1 MTNHLNTKSLIL
13 QAWEKIAPCWPLKNI
28 IAVNPLQGFE
38 TMPFEEAM
46 NHGIAYFEQSN
57 FPVEMQRINTE
68 SIKWFQAF
76 FDEGQATITMPY
88 RERGLYQ
95 SWRELARHDSQLHQK
110 NRVNKNFLKNLSICS
125 ESVIETC
132 LVNLQIQPKEKEQ
145 FLTLLLTSLPGWA
158 SFAKYKADWETNDN
172 RLSTLKTDYLA
183 VRIIITYLLWPNART
198 LLAWHETIK
207 TEKISQDRI
216 TAMQSLELHYQ
227 QDILGKLQHSMEDRK
242 EKKPKIQF
250 AFCID
255 VRSEPVRSKIENKGC
270 YETFGVAGFFC
281 IPIRIKNTTS
291 TECYDSCPVLLKS
304 NHTIVESFH
313 ARHIRI
319 VQGVKKLYQAL
330 KYTFTTSFALA
341 ETLGLLSGISMLFRT
356 ILPTKTTALK
366 NKFINFSDTE
376 SPSTL
381 SINDA
386 VTIDTQCLYAKNL
399 LAMMGLT
406 ENFSEI
412 IVLCG
417 HKSST
422 ENNAYGSSLDCGA
435 CGGRSGDKNARIMA
449 TILNKPLVR
458 EYLTKEGIVI
468 PDTTIFLAAL
478 HDTTTNTLS
487 LCESINHD
495 IQHLFDEATRN
506 LSAQNSISKSA
517 DWAET
522 RPEWGLARNASF
534 IVAPRALT
542 KDANLEGRS
551 FLNSYDWEKDG
562 DGSILESIL
571 LGPMVVGQWIN
582 SQYLFS
588 LLNTIAYGSGSKITQ
603 NITGKIGIMQGNA
616 SDLMTGLPV
625 QSLLLT
631 DKAAYHQALRLS
643 SIIMAPRHRIA
654 VIIKTHPTLGNL
666 VSNAWIHLICIDP
679 EDNQRYRM
687 MRNLDWQKIEL
698 GNV

>member
-1 MTNHLNTKSLIL
+1 MTNHLTTEILIL
-13 QAWEKIAPCWPLKNI
+13 HAWKKIAPCWPLKNI

-38 TMPFEEAM
+38 TRPFDAAM
-46 NHGIAYFEQSN
+46 RQGIAYFEQSG
-57 FPVEMQRINTE
+57 FPLEMRRINAE
-68 SIKWFQAF
+68 SIKWFQTF

-95 SWRELARHDSQLHQK
+95 AWRELARLDSQLHQR
-110 NRVNKNFLKNLSICS
+110 NSANKNFLNNLSTCS

-132 LVNLQIQPKEKEQ
+132 LVKLQIQPEEKEQ

-158 SFAKYKADWETNDN
+158 SFAKYKADWETDDSC
-172 RLSTLKTDYLA
+172 LSTLKTDYLA
-183 VRIIITYLLWPNART
+183 VRIIVTYLLWPNARK

-216 TAMQSLELHYQ
+216 TVMQNLEFHYQ
-227 QDILGKLQHSMEDRK
+227 QDLLGKLQQSMEDRK

-255 VRSEPVRSKIENKGC
+255 VRSELVRSKIENQDC

-281 IPIRIKNTTS
+281 IPVRIKNTTS
-291 TECYDSCPVLLKS
+291 SECYDSCPVLLKS

-313 ARHIRI
+313 AKHIRI
-319 VQGVKKLYQAL
+319 VQDVKKLYQAL
-330 KYTFTTSFALA
+330 KYTFTTSFSLV
-341 ETLGLLSGISMLFRT
+341 ETLGFLSGISMLFRT
-356 ILPTKTTALK
+356 LFPTKTTALK
-366 NKFINFSDTE
+366 NKFLNFSNTE

-381 SINDA
+381 SIDDDVSVDA
-386 VTIDTQCLYAKNL
+386 QCLYAKNL

-449 TILNKPLVR
+449 IILNKPHVR
-458 EYLTKEGIVI
+458 EYLATEGIII
-468 PDTTIFLAAL
+468 PDATTFVAAL

-487 LCESINHD
+487 LCENVNHA
-495 IQHLFDEATRN
+495 IQHLFDEATDN
-506 LSAQNSISKSA
+506 LQAQNNASKSA

-551 FLNSYDWEKDG
+551 FLNSYDWEKDS

-588 LLNTIAYGSGSKITQ
+588 LLNTIAYGSGSKVTH

-631 DKAAYHQALRLS
+631 DKDEHHQALRLS
-643 SIIMAPRHRIA
+643 SIIMAPRNRVVA
-654 VIIKTHPTLGNL
+654 IIKTHLTLENL
-666 VSNAWIHLICIDP
+666 VSNEWIHLFCIDP
-679 EDNQRYRM
+679 ENKQQYRL
-687 MRNLDWQKIEL
+687 MRDLHWEKLN
-698 GNV
+698 

>member
-1 MTNHLNTKSLIL
+1 MTTTLITH
-13 QAWEKIAPCWPLKNI
+13 AWEKIAPCWPLKNI

-38 TMPFEEAM
+38 TMPFDAAM
-46 NHGIAYFEQSN
+46 NQGAAYFEQSN
-57 FPVEMQRINTE
+57 FPLEMKRINAE

-88 RERGLYQ
+88 REGGLYQ
-95 SWRELARHDSQLHQK
+95 SWRELARFDGQLHQ
-110 NRVNKNFLKNLSICS
+110 NNSVNKNFLKNLSMCS
-125 ESVIETC
+125 ESIIETC
-132 LVNLQIQPKEKEQ
+132 LVNLQIQPEEKEQ

-183 VRIIITYLLWPNART
+183 VRIIITYLLWPNARK

-216 TAMQSLELHYQ
+216 TAMQELELHYQ
-227 QDILGKLQHSMEDRK
+227 QDLLGKLQQSMEDRK

-255 VRSEPVRSKIENKGC
+255 VRSEPVRSQIEKNGRH
-270 YETFGVAGFFC
+270 ETFGVAGFFC
-281 IPIRIKNTTS
+281 IPVSIKNTIS
-291 TECYDSCPVLLKS
+291 CESYDSCPVLLKS

-330 KYTFTTSFALA
+330 KYTFTTSFALV
-341 ETLGLLSGISMLFRT
+341 ETLGFLSGISMLFRT
-356 ILPTKTTALK
+356 IFPTKTTALK
-366 NKFINFSDTE
+366 NKFLNFSDTE

-381 SINDA
+381 SIDDSVGIDA
-386 VTIDTQCLYAKNL
+386 QCLYAKNL

-412 IVLCG
+412 VVLCG

-449 TILNKPLVR
+449 TILNKPYVR

-468 PDTTIFLAAL
+468 PDTTIFVAAL
-478 HDTTTNTLS
+478 HDTTINKLT
-487 LCESINHD
+487 LCENANHY
-495 IQHLFDEATRN
+495 IQHSFDEATRN
-506 LSAQNSISKSA
+506 LPAQNSVSKSA

-588 LLNTIAYGSGSKITQ
+588 LLNTVAYGSGSKITH

-631 DKAAYHQALRLS
+631 DKDEHHQALRLS
-643 SIIMAPRHRIA
+643 SIIMAPRNR
-654 VIIKTHPTLGNL
+654 VVTIIKSHLKLENL
-666 VSNAWIHLICIDP
+666 VSNAWTHLFCIDP
-679 EDNQRYRM
+679 ENKQNYRL
-687 MRNLDWQKIEL
+687 MRDLRWEKLN
-698 GNV
+698 